1 MVNPVV
7 AGGIVGGF
15 MARAGGPGAMA
26 FGAAGFAAF
35 SYAIELYMHR
45 EPDPDD

>member
-1 MVNPVV
+1 M

-15 MARAGGPGAMA
+15 MARAGGPRAMVL
-26 FGAAGFAAF
+26 GAAGFAAF

-45 EPDPDD
+45 ETDPDD